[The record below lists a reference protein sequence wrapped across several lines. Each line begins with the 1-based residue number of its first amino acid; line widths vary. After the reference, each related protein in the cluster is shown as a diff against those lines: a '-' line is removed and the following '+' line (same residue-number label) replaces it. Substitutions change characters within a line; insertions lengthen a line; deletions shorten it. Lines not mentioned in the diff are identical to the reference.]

1 VNGLTLAQRLAVAE
15 FLARHFGT
23 TVRKNQLNPEAA
35 QSMDVGERHGAR
47 FGGRRVA
54 WVSMPTPA
62 TRAAVVNEA
71 AFLAWVKE
79 ALPDEVETVERVR
92 PGTAKHLAEMMKVKG
107 GWTDEDGNLI
117 PIPGIRVSTSDPSP
131 RVELED
137 DAEEAIREAWRAGE
151 IDLGEFLA
159 LPAVPEAV
167 QPPALGAIPRAELS
181 DEEIAESFRSPPF
194 ADEHGFLDP
203 VTAAGHAVI
212 VQGGFTTPP
221 VEAYRMLRD
230 GGIHAARALAWMEE
244 NGLDP
249 ADPREG
255 KDTPWPLP
263 AASDAEAGA
272 A

>member
-1 VNGLTLAQRLAVAE
+1 VNGLSLAQRLAVAE

-47 FGGRRVA
+47 FDGRRVA
-54 WVSMPTPA
+54 WVSLPAPA
-62 TRAAVVNEA
+62 TRASVDNEA
-71 AFLAWVKE
+71 AFLAWVKKN
-79 ALPDEVETVERVR
+79 LPDEVETVERVR
-92 PGTAKHLAEMMKVKG
+92 PATAKHLAEMMKARG
-107 GWTDEDGNLI
+107 GWMDEDENLV
-117 PIPGIRVSTSDPSP
+117 PIPGVRVSTSDPSP

-137 DAEEAIREAWRAGE
+137 DAEEAIRAAWLTGE

-159 LPAVPEAV
+159 LPAAPEPV
-167 QPPALGAIPRAELS
+167 QPSVLGAIPRAELS
-181 DEEIAESFRSPPF
+181 DEEIAASFRSPPF

-221 VEAYRMLRD
+221 IEAHRMVRD
-230 GGIHAARALAWMEE
+230 GGVMGERARAWMEKH
-244 NGLDP
+244 GLDR

-263 AASDAEAGA
+263 DGGKAGE
-272 A
+272 